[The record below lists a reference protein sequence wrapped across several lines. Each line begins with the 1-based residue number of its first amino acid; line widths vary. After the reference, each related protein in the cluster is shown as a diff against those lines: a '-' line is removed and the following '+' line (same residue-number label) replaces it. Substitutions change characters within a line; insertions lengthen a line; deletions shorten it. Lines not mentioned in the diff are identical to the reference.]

1 MQSTAHIAPIVP
13 RYLRDQALG
22 PLRDAIVTGALAP
35 GEPIVIDALAT
46 AFGLS
51 SMPVREAVKRLV
63 ADGLIEELPPRRAH
77 RVAPLTRRSALD
89 VIEVTETLIVRAY
102 EVGVPRL
109 DEPAIAEMRRALD
122 AATTHATRG
131 DLLAALSAI
140 HELHGVVYAATGNA
154 EYARTLRAL
163 VPRFDRILFLW
174 YGESIREVGTSY
186 RRDVVE
192 ALERGE
198 RKAAVKVV
206 RAAWRRFHD
215 VVSARE
221 DET

>member
-1 MQSTAHIAPIVP
+1 MQPAAITPIVP
-13 RYLRDQALG
+13 RYLRDQAFG

-63 ADGLIEELPPRRAH
+63 ADGLVEELPPRRAH

-109 DEPAIAEMRRALD
+109 DTAAVAQMRRALD
-122 AATTHATRG
+122 AASAHATRG
-131 DLLAALSAI
+131 ELLAALAAI
-140 HELHGVVYAATGNA
+140 HELHGVVYTATGNA
-154 EYARTLRAL
+154 EYARTLRGL
-163 VPRFDRILFLW
+163 VPRFDRILLLW
-174 YGESIREVGTSY
+174 YGESVREVGSSY

-192 ALERGE
+192 ALERGDRE
-198 RKAAVKVV
+198 GAVTVV
-206 RAAWRRFHD
+206 RAAWRRLHE

-221 DET
+221 EEA

>member
-1 MQSTAHIAPIVP
+1 LQSTARIAPIVP

-109 DEPAIAEMRRALD
+109 DDAGIAEMRRALD
-122 AATTHATRG
+122 SATVHARSG
-131 DLLAALSAI
+131 DLLAALAAI

-163 VPRFDRILFLW
+163 VPRFNRILYLW

-192 ALERGE
+192 ALEHGD

-206 RAAWRRFHD
+206 RTAWRRFHD
-215 VVSARE
+215 VVAARE
-221 DET
+221 DEA

>member
-1 MQSTAHIAPIVP
+1 MQSTARIAPIVP
-13 RYLRDQALG
+13 RYLRDQALE

-35 GEPIVIDALAT
+35 GEPIVIDALAA

-109 DEPAIAEMRRALD
+109 DGAGVAEMRRALD
-122 AATTHATRG
+122 AAAAHAG
-131 DLLAALSAI
+131 AGELLAALAAI

-163 VPRFDRILFLW
+163 VPRFNRILYLW

-192 ALERGE
+192 ALERGD
-198 RKAAVKVV
+198 RKGSVKVV

-221 DET
+221 DER